1 VPRKSIRPDEL
12 IKEATMRAR
21 STKLSILF
29 LLAAVGLCGGQEIP
43 AQDAPKPPEPLFIR
57 IAVYPTVSLSRYDF
71 NNDIDL
77 YEVRVYVEL
86 RRGSQEGP
94 SVADARVSAFSENLE
109 YKTDNYEKRIILGKD
124 TLPTEVVVEIAAKN
138 RPVMKEKFPLPS
150 WLVLTDPQPAVLEA
164 GKDLPIHWRFSRF
177 AAPVDILAYDF
188 KTGKEFLRRDHV
200 EETSTVVPASDVP
213 SSTIVRIYVIQS
225 WFYKRFLGGKDYARG
240 SEVNII
246 PWSQVFV
253 RTK

>member
-1 VPRKSIRPDEL
+1 MS
-12 IKEATMRAR
+12 AR
-21 STKLSILF
+21 ISKLSALL
-29 LLAAVGLCGGQEIP
+29 LLAAVGLCSGQE
-43 AQDAPKPPEPLFIR
+43 AQTQDTPKPPEPLFVR
-57 IAVYPTVSLSRYDF
+57 VTMYPTVSLSRYDY

-86 RRGSQEGP
+86 RRGSQEGQA
-94 SVADARVSAFSENLE
+94 VADARVSALAENLE
-109 YKTDNYEKRIILGKD
+109 YQTDHYEKRIILGKD
-124 TLPTEVVVEIAAKN
+124 SLPAEVEIEIAAKN
-138 RPVMKEKFPLPS
+138 RPVMRERFPLPS
-150 WLVLTDPQPAVLEA
+150 WLVLTDPQPAILEA
-164 GKDLPIHWRFSRF
+164 VRDLPIHWRFSRF

-188 KTGKEFLRRDHV
+188 KTGKEFFRRDHV
-200 EETSTVVPASDVP
+200 GETSTVVPAAKVP
-213 SSTIVRIYVIQS
+213 GSTIVRIYVIQS

>member
-1 VPRKSIRPDEL
+1 
-12 IKEATMRAR
+12 MRAR
-21 STKLSILF
+21 ISSLSALL
-29 LLAAVGLCGGQEIP
+29 LLAAIGLCFAQEVP
-43 AQDAPKPPEPLFIR
+43 TQDTPRPLEPLFIR
-57 IAVYPTVSLSRYDF
+57 ITVYPTVSLSRYDF
-71 NNDIDL
+71 NNDIDV

-94 SVADARVSAFSENLE
+94 AVVDARVSALTENLE
-109 YKTDNYEKRIILGKD
+109 YQTDHYEKRIILGKGS
-124 TLPTEVVVEIAAKN
+124 LPAEVEVEIAVKN
-138 RPVMKEKFPLPS
+138 RPVIREKFPLPI
-150 WLVLTDPQPAVLEA
+150 WIVLTNPQPAILEA
-164 GKDLPIHWRFSRF
+164 GRDLPIRWRFSRF

-188 KTGKEFLRRDHV
+188 KTGKEIFRQDHV
-200 EETSTVVPASDVP
+200 GESATVVPAGDVP
-213 SSTIVRIYVIQS
+213 ASTIVRIYVIQS

>member
-1 VPRKSIRPDEL
+1 MS
-12 IKEATMRAR
+12 AR
-21 STKLSILF
+21 ISKISALL
-29 LLAAVGLCGGQEIP
+29 LLAAVGLCSGQEAP
-43 AQDAPKPPEPLFIR
+43 AQDTPKPPEPLFVR
-57 IAVYPTVSLSRYDF
+57 IALYPTVSLSRYDY

-86 RRGSQEGP
+86 RSGSQQGQA
-94 SVADARVSAFSENLE
+94 VADALVSALDEHLE
-109 YKTDNYEKRIILGKD
+109 YQTDLYEKRIILGKD
-124 TLPTEVVVEIAAKN
+124 SLPVEVEIEIAAKN
-138 RPVMKEKFPLPS
+138 RPVIREKFPLPS

-188 KTGKEFLRRDHV
+188 KTGKEFFRRGHV
-200 EETSTVVPASDVP
+200 GETSTVVPAADLP
-213 SSTIVRIYVIQS
+213 ASTIVRIYIIQS
-225 WFYKRFLGGKDYARG
+225 WLYKRFLAGDAYARG

>member
-1 VPRKSIRPDEL
+1 MS
-12 IKEATMRAR
+12 AR
-21 STKLSILF
+21 ISNLSALL
-29 LLAAVGLCGGQEIP
+29 LLAAVGLCAGQEAP
-43 AQDAPKPPEPLFIR
+43 TQDTPKPPEPLFVR
-57 IAVYPTVSLSRYDF
+57 IAVYPTVSLSRYDY

-86 RRGSQEGP
+86 RSGSQEGQA
-94 SVADARVSAFSENLE
+94 VADALVSALAEHLE
-109 YKTDNYEKRIILGKD
+109 YQTDHYEKRIILGKD
-124 TLPTEVVVEIAAKN
+124 SLPVEVEVEIAAKN
-138 RPVMKEKFPLPS
+138 RPVIREKFPLPS

-188 KTGKEFLRRDHV
+188 KTGKECFRREHIG
-200 EETSTVVPASDVP
+200 EPSTVVPAADLP
-213 SSTIVRIYVIQS
+213 ASTIVRIYIIQS
-225 WFYKRFLGGKDYARG
+225 WLYKRFLAGDTYARG

>member
-1 VPRKSIRPDEL
+1 MS
-12 IKEATMRAR
+12 AR
-21 STKLSILF
+21 ISKISALL
-29 LLAAVGLCGGQEIP
+29 LLAAVGLCSGQEAP
-43 AQDAPKPPEPLFIR
+43 AQDTPKPPEPLFVR
-57 IAVYPTVSLSRYDF
+57 IALYPTVSLSRYDY

-86 RRGSQEGP
+86 RSGSQQGQA
-94 SVADARVSAFSENLE
+94 VADALVSALDEHLE
-109 YKTDNYEKRIILGKD
+109 YQTDLYEKRIILGKD
-124 TLPTEVVVEIAAKN
+124 SLPVEVEIEIAAKN
-138 RPVMKEKFPLPS
+138 RPVIREKFPLPS

-188 KTGKEFLRRDHV
+188 KTGKEFLRRGHV
-200 EETSTVVPASDVP
+200 GETSTVVPAADLP
-213 SSTIVRIYVIQS
+213 ASTIVRIYIIQS
-225 WFYKRFLGGKDYARG
+225 WLYKRFLAGDAYARG

>member
-1 VPRKSIRPDEL
+1 
-12 IKEATMRAR
+12 MRAKI
-21 STKLSILF
+21 SSLSALL
-29 LLAAVGLCGGQEIP
+29 LLAAVGLFSGQEAP
-43 AQDAPKPPEPLFIR
+43 TQDTPKPPEPFFVR

-86 RRGSQEGP
+86 RRGSQEGQA
-94 SVADARVSAFSENLE
+94 VADARVSALAENLE
-109 YKTDNYEKRIILGKD
+109 YQTDHYEKRIILGKD
-124 TLPTEVVVEIAAKN
+124 SLPAEVEVEIAARN
-138 RPVMKEKFPLPS
+138 RPVIREKFPLPS
-150 WLVLTDPQPAVLEA
+150 WLVLTDPQPAVIEA

-188 KTGKEFLRRDHV
+188 KTGKRFLSRDHV
-200 EETSTVVPASDVP
+200 EESSTVVPAGDVP
-213 SSTIVRIYVIQS
+213 ASTIVRIYIIQS
-225 WFYKRFLGGKDYARG
+225 WFYKRYLGGKDYARG